1 MRLTWLVALLLGC
14 ANVLAATGSGEPS
27 CAKNFIV
34 LRKGP
39 ATSFPV
45 SWRAARYMPFFRHEA
60 KGAWVRVTDLEGESH
75 WAQPRDLTSA
85 YPCVAVKA
93 MVATLR
99 KEPTLAAPP
108 ADLKTVDRY
117 TPLKKLETPGEW
129 VKIEDET
136 GRRAWIHESNIWKP
150 MKVQSV
156 KF

>member
-1 MRLTWLVALLLGC
+1 MRVTLLVALLLG
-14 ANVLAATGSGEPS
+14 AVSALAAPSRGEPS

-39 ATSFPV
+39 DSSFPV

-60 KGAWVRVTDLEGESH
+60 KGAWVRVTDLDGESH

-93 MVATLR
+93 TVATLR
-99 KEPTLAAPP
+99 KEPKQGAPP

-117 TPLKKLETPGEW
+117 TPLKRLESQGEW
-129 VKIEDET
+129 VHIEDET